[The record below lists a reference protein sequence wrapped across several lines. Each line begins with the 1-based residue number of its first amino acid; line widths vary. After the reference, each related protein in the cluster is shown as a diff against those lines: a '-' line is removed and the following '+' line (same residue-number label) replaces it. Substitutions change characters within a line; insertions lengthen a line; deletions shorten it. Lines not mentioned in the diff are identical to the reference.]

1 MRKLTLLAVAVLG
14 AVLIWQLLP
23 DPAPTAT
30 LQGERVNLPQKQ
42 ASSPLPQAPA
52 TAPHEAP
59 ATVVSAGASAPAAV
73 SRAPWPMP
81 ELTRPLQ
88 RMQSVPMAG
97 RDWSVLGTRDVV
109 NDLGKQVVLVLRD
122 EISGQLEFRQSALR
136 VVLRQGVDYEAF
148 ISARPNARRLF
159 VNTLYGEIA
168 VDAASIGDEY
178 KALVSDP
185 RVQSVNFIALAVPAR
200 RK

>member
-1 MRKLTLLAVAVLG
+1 VRKFMLLAGAVLG
-14 AVLIWQLLP
+14 AALIWQLWP
-23 DPAPTAT
+23 GSMPANTS
-30 LQGERVNLPQKQ
+30 QGERLNLPQKQ
-42 ASSPLPQAPA
+42 ASS
-52 TAPHEAP
+52 
-59 ATVVSAGASAPAAV
+59 VVLQAPAAV
-73 SRAPWPMP
+73 LREAPASATAGSSAPPPLERAPMPMP

-88 RMQSVPMAG
+88 RVQSVPMAG
-97 RDWSVLGTRDVV
+97 RSWSVLGTKDVV

-122 EISGQLEFRQSALR
+122 EISGQLEYRQSALR
-136 VVLRQGVDYEAF
+136 VVLRQGVDYETF
-148 ISARPNARRLF
+148 ISARSNARRLF

-185 RVQSVNFIALAVPAR
+185 QVQTVSFIPLAVPIR

>member
-1 MRKLTLLAVAVLG
+1 M
-14 AVLIWQLLP
+14 
-23 DPAPTAT
+23 
-30 LQGERVNLPQKQ
+30 
-42 ASSPLPQAPA
+42 
-52 TAPHEAP
+52 
-59 ATVVSAGASAPAAV
+59 
-73 SRAPWPMP
+73 PMP

-88 RMQSVPMAG
+88 RVQSVPMAG
-97 RDWSVLGTRDVV
+97 RNWSVLGTKDVV

-122 EISGQLEFRQSALR
+122 EISGQLEYRQSALR
-136 VVLRQGVDYEAF
+136 VVLRQGVDYETF
-148 ISARPNARRLF
+148 ISARSNARRLF

-185 RVQSVNFIALAVPAR
+185 QVQTVSFIPLAVPIR